1 MIEEDLF
8 GLTFVFCSN
17 LKFHE
22 FTGVNTFFSDI
33 RFHSILFMAPD
44 NDPNILQ
51 PKYIKEIYATYKK
64 LQSLRF
70 GEKNESWKDFCF
82 KMPIVQI
89 DLFKKRRKRN
99 DDEFSAFEGYLF
111 L

>member
-1 MIEEDLF
+1 MYWRKHI
-8 GLTFVFCSN
+8 
-17 LKFHE
+17 
-22 FTGVNTFFSDI
+22 FFSDI

-70 GEKNESWKDFCF
+70 GEKNETWNDFCF
-82 KMPIVQI
+82 KMPIVKI
-89 DLFKKRRKRN
+89 DILKKRRKRN
-99 DDEFSAFEGYLF
+99 DEDFSAFKGYLF
-111 L
+111 LEAF